1 MSVMDRHKISHVKGW
16 SGFTLIELL
25 VVISIVAVLMSMLL
39 PALKKAREG
48 ARMTICGSNVR
59 QIHLALN
66 LYADE
71 HRSRFPR
78 LTLATTAT
86 YCYFNSPGQPFG
98 DLRPMIEPYA
108 NHDANLFYCP
118 SGGRLVP
125 EGGFWHDVNNPYADN
140 GWDDPNPVDSRFM
153 AYMIWPSDGYL
164 GPLYSFVSPQQDVH
178 NRLDVN
184 FPAEEVIA
192 QDLAITDT
200 GQFTPGFLNHPF
212 AQNEYYAT
220 DQGGT
225 GYNLAYHDG
234 HVAWKSVDAAE
245 VAASYAGVMKLFR

>member
-1 MSVMDRHKISHVKGW
+1 MDRHTIGHEKSRRSLH
-16 SGFTLIELL
+16 GFTLIELL
-25 VVISIVAVLMSMLL
+25 VVISIVAVLMSLLL

-48 ARMTICGSNVR
+48 TRMTICGSNLR
-59 QIHLALN
+59 QIHLALS
-66 LYADE
+66 LFADE
-71 HRSRFPR
+71 HQGDFPR
-78 LTLATTAT
+78 VTLATSAT
-86 YCYFNSPGQPFG
+86 YCYFNRPGQPFG

-118 SGGRLVP
+118 SGGRLNP
-125 EGGFWHDVNNPYADN
+125 EGGFWHDTNNPYADN
-140 GWDDPNPVDSRFM
+140 GWHDPNPVDTRFM
-153 AYMIWPSDGYL
+153 AYVIWPSDGHF
-164 GPLYSFVSPQQDVH
+164 GPLYSFVSPQQDVR
-178 NRLDVN
+178 NRLDLN

-192 QDLAITDT
+192 QDLAATDT

-212 AQNEYYAT
+212 AQNEYFAT

-234 HVAWKSVDAAE
+234 HVAWRRIDDAE